1 MTDPVVQKKSLN
13 PRTKIILISLS
24 ALILVCL
31 VLSFFF
37 IYSTL
42 SYDRVYN
49 GVFINDINVSKMT
62 FSDICDSLKSK
73 YSDKSNELKIILN
86 ENDVTAEIDL
96 SKIDLKYEIE
106 EAAQKAF
113 DVGRKGNIF
122 ARLSEIFNTSREGFQ
137 LNLDYSY
144 NSDKVNDIIDD
155 FYFKTLVSVK
165 EVGLSIQD
173 SKVTLRTGHP
183 GKSIDKNK
191 VLDIIDNSIKTCTG
205 GTFDAPVITTM
216 PKAIDIDDIY
226 NQIVSEPVDAKVA
239 VENNNTRIIPHE
251 FGREISKSEL
261 LSIVKENENY
271 IDKEVLLPV
280 KFTQPKMTTDDVS
293 AKLFKDVLGNVS
305 TSFSTSGQNNYNRG
319 VNIGVASSKIN
330 GKILAPGEVFS
341 FNEIVGPRTV
351 GNGFKTAKEYVS
363 GKIVDG
369 VGGGVC
375 QVSSTLYGAV
385 LFSDLETI
393 ERQNHMFT
401 VSYIPLG
408 RDAAV
413 AYNELDFKFK
423 NNTNWPIKIMSS
435 VKNNTI
441 SFTIYGT
448 KEDAGKTIEIKHVQ
462 VGSKPSP
469 IKYVDDP
476 NLEEGQTVVVQ
487 SGYAGYTVDT
497 YKIVKIGGNIVSN
510 DKIHRSTY
518 VPYETIIKRGTK
530 KVAKIEE
537 PQSVI
542 PGATLTPTSEPT
554 PEPTPDSTLPNE
566 IIDETLI

>member
-13 PRTKIILISLS
+13 PKTKIILISLLV
-24 ALILVCL
+24 LISVCL
-31 VLSFFF
+31 FVSVFF

-42 SYDRVYN
+42 SYDRVYK
-49 GVFINDINVSKMT
+49 GVFINDINISQMT
-62 FSDICDSLKSK
+62 FNDVCDSLKLNYAEKSK
-73 YSDKSNELKIILN
+73 NLKIVLN
-86 ENDVTAEIDL
+86 DNGVTAEVDL

-122 ARLSEIFNTSREGFQ
+122 ARLSEILKSSREGVR

-144 NSDKVNDIIDD
+144 NPDKVNEIIDD
-155 FYFKTLVSVK
+155 FYSRTLVSVK
-165 EVGLSIQD
+165 EANLSVQD
-173 SKVTLRTGHP
+173 NKVSLTIGHP
-183 GKSIDKNK
+183 GKAIDKEK
-191 VLDIIDNSIKTCTG
+191 ALEIINNSIKTCTG
-205 GTFDAPVITTM
+205 GTFDVPVTTIM
-216 PKAIDIDDIY
+216 PKAIDVDDIY
-226 NQIVSEPVDAKVA
+226 NQIAAEPVDATVT
-239 VENNNTRIIPHE
+239 VENNNVKVIPHE

-261 LSIVKENENY
+261 EGIIKENENS
-271 IDKEVLLPV
+271 IDKEILLPV
-280 KFTQPKMTTDDVS
+280 KFTQPKITTDEVNS
-293 AKLFKDVLGNVS
+293 KLFKDVLATSS

-319 VNIGVASSKIN
+319 VNIGVAASKIN

-341 FNEIVGPRTV
+341 FNNVVGPRTV
-351 GNGFKTAKEYVS
+351 GNGFKIAKEYVN

-375 QVSSTLYGAV
+375 QVSSTLYSAV
-385 LFSDLETI
+385 LFADLETI

-423 NNTNWPIKIMSS
+423 NNTNWPVKIVSN

-448 KEDAGKTIEIKHVQ
+448 KEEPGKTIEIKHVQ

-469 IKYVDDP
+469 VKYIDDP

-487 SGYAGYTVDT
+487 SGYTGYTVDT
-497 YKIVKIGGNIVSN
+497 YKIVKINGNIVSN

-530 KVAKIEE
+530 KAAK
-537 PQSVI
+537 
-542 PGATLTPTSEPT
+542 ATETHSPAPPTAISPTSEPT
-554 PEPTPDSTLPNE
+554 PQPTLSNE
-566 IIDETLI
+566 IIDETLVSE